1 MPWAERVL
9 VKMVTLDYIILAI
22 VLISAIAGL
31 IQGFLREACSLVTW
45 VLGIWLA
52 WKLGPVLAP
61 HLGGVLRT
69 ELYGLWAGR
78 AIVFVAVLVIGAI
91 VGATVNHFVRLSMFS
106 GLDRLLGFVLGL
118 ARGVV
123 IVGVVIILAQ
133 AVKMDGEAWWKKSRL
148 VPLAEPVAGALRAIV
163 GDRLTPI
170 ADRN

>member
-1 MPWAERVL
+1 

-22 VLISAIAGL
+22 VLISAITGL

-45 VLGIWLA
+45 VLGVWLA
-52 WKLGPVLAP
+52 WKLGPMVAP
-61 HLGGVLRT
+61 HLGGALRV
-69 ELYGLWAGR
+69 EPYGLWAGR

-91 VGATVNHFVRLSMFS
+91 IGATVNHFVRLSMFS
-106 GLDRLLGFVLGL
+106 GLDRFLGLVLGV

-133 AVKMDGEAWWKKSRL
+133 AVRMDGEAWWKKSRL

-163 GDRLTPI
+163 GDRLKPV
-170 ADRN
+170 ADRP

>member
-1 MPWAERVL
+1 MERVL
-9 VKMVTLDYIILAI
+9 VQMVTLDYIIVAI
-22 VLISAIAGL
+22 VLISAIVGL
-31 IQGFLREACSLVTW
+31 IQGFLREACSLITW

-69 ELYGLWAGR
+69 APYGLWAGR

-123 IVGVVIILAQ
+123 IVGVVVILAQ
-133 AVKMDGEAWWKKSRL
+133 SARLDSEAWWKKSRL
-148 VPLAEPVAGALRAIV
+148 LPMAEPVAGVLRSLV
-163 GDRLTPI
+163 GDRLKPV
-170 ADRN
+170 ADSN